1 MAAAAILNFTTML
14 PLHYYYRYFH
24 EILQVYTSSNGNQ
37 EKGCAEVSIQKIQDG
52 GRRHFEFFRL
62 L

>member
-1 MAAAAILNFTTML
+1 M
-14 PLHYYYRYFH
+14 
-24 EILQVYTSSNGNQ
+24 GNQ
-37 EKGCAEVSIQKIQDG
+37 GKGYAEVEIQKIQNG